1 MAFSSNKLLAS
12 SDLSTVFKLDGSES
26 DSVRKTDRKTDRQSR
41 YGPRQTERDRGGSHF
56 KTDIIRVLHAKR
68 FVSLEQ

>member
-26 DSVRKTDRKTDRQSR
+26 DSVRKTDRQTDRQTDNR
-41 YGPRQTERDRGGSHF
+41 DMGLDRQKETEEGHTS
-56 KTDIIRVLHAKR
+56 KQT
-68 FVSLEQ
+68 

>member
-26 DSVRKTDRKTDRQSR
+26 DSVRKTDRQTDNRDMGLDRQKETEEGHTSK
-41 YGPRQTERDRGGSHF
+41 QT
-56 KTDIIRVLHAKR
+56 
-68 FVSLEQ
+68 